1 MSAGPEPLV
10 EAFLEMLS
18 VERGAAANTLEAY
31 RRDLE
36 GFAAFAGRRG
46 VSLIEAQPGHIR
58 AWLARLLDR
67 GEAASTTARRLSAL
81 KQFYRFLYGE
91 ALRED
96 NPAAAI
102 AAPRRGRALPHSLS
116 ETQVTALLE
125 AARSGFE
132 RQGLSQAAQR
142 QALRL
147 YCLVE
152 LLYAT
157 GLRASELVGLPMAA
171 LQGDRRFLTIRGK
184 GGRERLVPLSVTAQA
199 VLEKWLK
206 RRESTACKS
215 SAWVFPSRGG
225 QGHLSRQRLGQE
237 LKKLAAAAGLE
248 AAQVSPH
255 VLRHAF
261 ASHLLSHGADLR
273 AVQQMLG
280 HADIS
285 TTQIYTHV
293 LETRLKALVQ
303 QHHPLSEQGWGANRH
318 DHLDRDGQE

>member
-1 MSAGPEPLV
+1 MTGGADHLV

-18 VERGAAANTLEAY
+18 VERGAAANTLDAY

-36 GFAAFAGRRG
+36 GFAAFAARRG
-46 VSLIEAQPGHIR
+46 TSLIEAQPGHIR
-58 AWLARLLDR
+58 AYLAWLRDR
-67 GEAASTTARRLSAL
+67 GEAASTTARRLSAM

-91 ALRED
+91 ALRGD

-102 AAPRRGRALPHSLS
+102 VAPRRGRPLPHSLS
-116 ETQVTALLE
+116 EAQVTALLE
-125 AARSGFE
+125 AARGGVE
-132 RQGLSQAAQR
+132 RQDLSKAGQR

-147 YCLVE
+147 HCLVE

-157 GLRASELVGLPMAA
+157 GLRASELVGLPMTA
-171 LQGDRRFLTIRGK
+171 LQGDERFLTIRGK
-184 GGRERLVPLSVTAQA
+184 GERERLVPLGATAQA
-199 VLEKWLK
+199 VLAKWLK
-206 RRESTACKS
+206 VRGDNHGTGR
-215 SAWVFPSRGG
+215 AWVFPSRGG
-225 QGHLSRQRLGQE
+225 KGHLSRQRLGQE
-237 LKKLAAAAGLE
+237 LKKLATAAGLD

-261 ASHLLSHGADLR
+261 ASHLLGHGADLR

-293 LETRLKALVQ
+293 LEARLKELVQ
-303 QHHPLSEQGWGANRH
+303 QHHPLGKQVWPANRH
-318 DHLDRDGQE
+318 EHLDRDGQE